1 MKITPIQI
9 RLTRS
14 RDNTTGT
21 AVFKFDIKDIIKSS
35 WLKTNQIK
43 NII

>member
-21 AVFKFDIKDIIKSS
+21 VVFKFNIEDVIKSS
-35 WLKTNQIK
+35 
-43 NII
+43 